1 MSEALVK
8 GAHNLLQNCAGATA
22 GDQVLL
28 VGESGS
34 APFFDPRLCDDLAEV
49 CTTLGIASQ
58 VVLAQPG
65 ADASQFPVAVS
76 EAMQT
81 SDITIF
87 FSRLGDQ
94 LRFIESP
101 GASKKIMCYTLDRAH
116 LASDFAGTDYHTMQR
131 LHDHLLA
138 KITASKTYT
147 IEAPNGTSL
156 TAIVPNQIES
166 GKSPLTEFSLQL
178 FPVMIFPPL
187 HFHRLDG
194 QLVLEN
200 FLMSSSTRAYA
211 DSVLHLDS
219 PIKITVEDSQMIAF
233 EGNNQL
239 IGRLRHQLERAASIT
254 GGDPYQLNS
263 WHTGIN
269 PYTFYQGDPYQD
281 LERWGTVAYGSPR
294 YTHIHAAGKDPGDV
308 SIQLF
313 DASIAFDGE
322 VLWDNGRFNYLDSE
336 EVRDILNPAE
346 RKQLNASV
354 RLDIGL

>member
-1 MSEALVK
+1 MSEALAK
-8 GAHNLLQNCAGATA
+8 GARNLLQNCAGATA
-22 GDQVLL
+22 GDRVLL

-34 APFFDPRLCDDLAEV
+34 APFFDPLLCDDLADV
-49 CTTLGIASQ
+49 CATLGIDSQ
-58 VVLAQPG
+58 VILAQPG
-65 ADASQFPVAVS
+65 ADASHFPVAVS

-81 SDITIF
+81 TDITIF

-116 LASDFAGTDYHTMQR
+116 LASDFAGTDYHAMQR

-138 KITASKTYT
+138 KITASKTYS

-156 TAIVPNQIES
+156 TAIVPNQVDS
-166 GKSPLTEFSLQL
+166 GKSPVTEFSLQL

-187 HFHRLDG
+187 HFHRLEG
-194 QLVLEN
+194 QLVLEH
-200 FLMSSSTRAYA
+200 FLLSSSTRAYA
-211 DSVLHLDS
+211 DSVLYLDS

-233 EGNNQL
+233 DGNHQL

-269 PYTFYQGDPYQD
+269 PYTFYQGDPYRD

-294 YTHIHAAGKDPGDV
+294 YTHIHAAGNDPGDV